1 MTVVIASFLCVL
13 AAWLPPG
20 LAVPC
25 SLLAGAITNA
35 ASSRPRSGLPALLA
49 LIAAA
54 ASVASGTPP
63 DRTLPWAWLALGAT
77 VLLVLLI
84 ALGGPARRAAEVQGR
99 FFVDR
104 LGVRMAQLGAA
115 ATDDILVLTERL
127 RLSHEERW
135 LASLEGRLRLAQL
148 ELLVAALGALG
159 VAAAAASAG
168 AQSLI
173 AIAHGGHTL
182 CCATILLAP
191 ASLKLLTCTIG
202 GGVPGAM
209 SPWWVVS
216 VPWRLWMKQGVRNV
230 RLSARMVC
238 LPELRRWCADER
250 SNLNDRSNGHAERR
264 ATRWLLQRLNR
275 ASLITWWAAAS
286 PEELAALGALS
297 DRERTTTAILRMLR
311 YLDDDG
317 LPWFDRRRVIA
328 AMANHDDALLQTRVP
343 VRERV
348 RLALVTRGPE
358 DDLGCDSTVELPPLM
373 EAVLNDCDV
382 DEALPP
388 AMRKELTDA
397 IRRSFA
403 GANSVTLVVGARI
416 RPLVVDAMRSLP
428 SEDRR
433 DVVTRLEQTRA
444 AGHNTVTPASRTFDS
459 GPLESRGR
467 VTDAAQ
473 G

>member
-1 MTVVIASFLCVL
+1 MTAVIASFLCVL

-20 LAVPC
+20 LAVAC
-25 SLLAGAITNA
+25 SLLAGTITNA
-35 ASSRPRSGLPALLA
+35 ASSRPRSGLPTLLA

-63 DRTLPWAWLALGAT
+63 DRALPWAWLALGVT
-77 VLLVLLI
+77 VLVVLLI

-104 LGVRMAQLGAA
+104 IGVRMAQLGAA

-148 ELLVAALGALG
+148 ELLVAALGATG

-168 AQSLI
+168 AQSII

-182 CCATILLAP
+182 CCAAILLAP

-202 GGVPGAM
+202 GGVPGAI
-209 SPWWVVS
+209 SPWWVVA
-216 VPWRLWMKQGVRNV
+216 VPWPIWMKQGVRNV
-230 RLSARMVC
+230 RLSARLLCM
-238 LPELRRWCADER
+238 PELRRWCADER

-275 ASLITWWAAAS
+275 ASLIAWWAAAS
-286 PEELAALGALS
+286 PEELAALGALPE
-297 DRERTTTAILRMLR
+297 RERTTTAILRMLR

-328 AMANHDDALLQTRVP
+328 AMANHDDALLQSRVP

-348 RLALVTRGPE
+348 RLAMVSRGPE
-358 DDLGCDSTVELPPLM
+358 DDLGCDSAVELPPLM
-373 EAVLNDCDV
+373 EAVLNDCDG
-382 DEALPP
+382 DEPLPVGL
-388 AMRKELTDA
+388 RRDLVEA
-397 IRRSFA
+397 IRRA
-403 GANSVTLVVGARI
+403 VGGSVRTTLVVGARA
-416 RPLVVDAMRSLP
+416 RPLVIDAMRSLAP
-428 SEDRR
+428 EEQCA
-433 DVVTRLEQTRA
+433 VVTRLEQVRA
-444 AGHNTVTPASRTFDS
+444 ARQHSVSSTTATFDS
-459 GPLESRGR
+459 GPLEARGAVAR
-467 VTDAAQ
+467 DA
-473 G
+473 